1 MKVKNFKINV
11 VVDDYWKKSL
21 ITVEEDFTIRQLRK
35 EMDLPEGY
43 SFLVDWIRATDDSIL
58 EDWDLVEL
66 HYDTLTLV
74 DRLQKEVRELREI
87 IKDLHL
93 N

>member
-21 ITVEEDFTIRQLRK
+21 ITVKEDFTIRQLRK
-35 EMDLPEGY
+35 ELDLPDGC
-43 SFLVDWIRATDDSIL
+43 SFYVDWIIATNDSIL
-58 EDWDLVEL
+58 EDGDCVEL
-66 HYDTLTLV
+66 RYDTLTLL
-74 DRLQKEVRELREI
+74 DRLQKEVGELREI